1 MLEGRHFQV
10 AYVCDDI
17 EEAAAAFVQRGY
29 PKAPRIFEVTRPAE
43 TPGGEVTISNR
54 LCFFWYGDF
63 MYELIQPLIDPIG
76 MYSLAPASAGP
87 MRFHHT
93 ANRIDD
99 WDAFRARAAAQ
110 DLPEVMW
117 GGKQGDDLK
126 FSYIDARTRC
136 GHFLEFAWATD
147 ERWKML
153 KRA

>member
-1 MLEGRHFQV
+1 MIEGRHFQV

-17 EEAAAAFVQRGY
+17 EAAADGFVKRGY
-29 PKAPRIFEVTRPAE
+29 GRKPRIFEVTRLAD

-76 MYSLAPASAGP
+76 MYDLAPDNGGP

-93 ANRIDD
+93 ASRVDD
-99 WDAFRARAAAQ
+99 WDGFRARVAAQ
-110 DLPEVMW
+110 DLPVVME
-117 GGKQGDDLK
+117 GAKDGDELK
-126 FSYIDARTRC
+126 FLYIDARERC
-136 GHFLEFAWATD
+136 GHFLEFAWLTD
-147 ERWKML
+147 QRWQQL

>member
-17 EEAAAAFVQRGY
+17 EQAADAFVQRGY
-29 PKAPRIFEVTRPAE
+29 PRSPRIFEVTRSAD
-43 TPGGEVTISNR
+43 TPGGEVIISNR

-63 MYELIQPLIDPIG
+63 MLELIQPLIDPIG
-76 MYSLAPASAGP
+76 MYALAPANGGP

-93 ANRIDD
+93 AARVDD

-110 DLPEVMW
+110 DLPVVME
-117 GGKQGDDLK
+117 GAKEGDDLK
-126 FSYIDARTRC
+126 FAYIDARQSC

-147 ERWKML
+147 ERWEQL